1 MRCIAVSVPIVAI
14 FFLGSAVAAAA
25 TIKPGEV
32 ITPDTAAHVADLVSP
47 GNLVL
52 VKQGMRMKI
61 VSSERLEWPPPYK
74 SATEKYSPQVRL
86 NDKGE
91 LENYVAGL
99 PFPLLDPNDPQV
111 ATKVVWNFSYRPM
124 ATDDLDIRHVENVSR
139 RDKDEIPGQ
148 PVMHVTTEH
157 VAFYNNIG
165 RTEVQPI
172 PADPDGALT
181 GIRYRYGAFPVL
193 EPATIRGFGYMRF
206 RYKDP
211 ATEDNIWWY
220 IPSARR
226 VRRSRAD
233 VQSDATNANTIDP
246 DSYFGFA
253 PKVEDF
259 NYRLL
264 GIKPMLAVAHAENL
278 PAQACEFDNFR
289 TICPE
294 NWEMRQ
300 VYIVEATANPLT
312 WHQEVGTDGPS
323 IPKRILYIDSE
334 GWFITASDQYSKN
347 GALWKTLA
355 IFTAYRDRSAM
366 GAKAAIYPFKRI
378 FQTAMVD
385 EDILSGFSTIS
396 YTPGHETE
404 EPEGWYINMATLP
417 QGFLEP
423 HQMEIVGH

>member
-1 MRCIAVSVPIVAI
+1 VRGIPGVVSIVVV
-14 FFLGSAVAAAA
+14 FFACSAVASA
-25 TIKPGEV
+25 TPIKAGDV
-32 ITPDTAAHVADLVSP
+32 ITPDTASEVADLVSP

-61 VSSERLEWPPPYK
+61 VPTERLEWPPPYK
-74 SATEKYSPQVRL
+74 SATEKYSSQVKL

-99 PFPLLDPNDPQV
+99 PFPLLDPNDPR
-111 ATKVVWNFSYRPM
+111 AAAKVVWNFSYRPV

-148 PVMHVTTEH
+148 PILHVTTEH
-157 VAFYNNIG
+157 VALYNNIG
-165 RTEVQPI
+165 RTEVPPI
-172 PADPDGALT
+172 PSDPDGNIS
-181 GIRYRYGAFPVL
+181 GIRYRFGAFPVL

-226 VRRSRAD
+226 VIRSRAD
-233 VQSDATNANTIDP
+233 AQSDSTNANTIDA

-264 GIKPMLAVAHAENL
+264 GIKPMLAVVHAESL
-278 PAQACEFDNFR
+278 PARACEFDNYR

-300 VYIVEATANPLT
+300 LYIVEATAKPLA
-312 WHQEVGTDGPS
+312 WHQEIGTSGLS

-334 GWFITASDQYSKN
+334 GWFITASDQYAKT

-355 IFTAYRDRSAM
+355 IFTAYRDRSAT

-385 EDILSGFSTIS
+385 EDILSGFSTVS
-396 YTPGHETE
+396 YTPGQETD

-417 QGFLEP
+417 QSFLEP
-423 HQMEIVGH
+423 RHMEFVGH